1 MSAMAAFD
9 AAALPAGGSGRAS
22 QEPQRLRALLRA
34 NARRLAVTYG
44 LFSLEAGLLLLQ
56 PLALGRAVDGLLR
69 GSLGGVL
76 LLLGLQLAYLAIG
89 GGRRALDTRTFT
101 KIYGEVAAGLVL
113 RQRDDAVPRSRIAAR
128 SALARELVDFL
139 ERDALATVNLAFAA
153 IGALAMLALYDPL
166 IGLLCL
172 LVLGPISWLNRRY
185 ARRALALS
193 RGLND
198 ELERQVGVIGQGDPA
213 AVRAHYG
220 ALARWRV
227 RVSDT
232 QALQFGIAEAVGL
245 GLVLATLLRAV
256 AGEVSA
262 GEVIAMVRYAQ
273 LFALSLTGL
282 PVLVGQLSR
291 LQDICRRVFASGDG

>member
-1 MSAMAAFD
+1 MAAFG
-9 AAALPAGGSGRAS
+9 AAALPAGGSGRAR

-34 NARRLAVTYG
+34 HARRLALTYG

-69 GSLGGVL
+69 GSLEGLL
-76 LLLGLQLAYLAIG
+76 LLLGVQLAYLAIG
-89 GGRRALDTRTFT
+89 GVRRALDTRTFT
-101 KIYGEVAAGLVL
+101 RIYGEVAAGLVL
-113 RQRDDAVPRSRIAAR
+113 RQRDDAVAPSRIAAR

-139 ERDALATVNLAFAA
+139 ERDALATVNLVFAA
-153 IGALAMLALYDPL
+153 VGALAMLALYDPL

-172 LVLGPISWLNRRY
+172 VVLGPISWLNRRY

-245 GLVLATLLRAV
+245 GLVLATLLRAG
-256 AGEVSA
+256 AAAEVSA

-291 LQDICRRVFASGDG
+291 LQDICRRVFASGDD